1 MIRAQELSTIDFVIF
16 RAFLLNLQALDL
28 FQRFD
33 STFIQAWPGRQTP
46 LTRVLEEKE
55 EVL

>member
-1 MIRAQELSTIDFVIF
+1 MIRAQELSTVDLVIF
-16 RAFLLNLQALDL
+16 GAFLLNLQALDL
-28 FQRFD
+28 FQRLD